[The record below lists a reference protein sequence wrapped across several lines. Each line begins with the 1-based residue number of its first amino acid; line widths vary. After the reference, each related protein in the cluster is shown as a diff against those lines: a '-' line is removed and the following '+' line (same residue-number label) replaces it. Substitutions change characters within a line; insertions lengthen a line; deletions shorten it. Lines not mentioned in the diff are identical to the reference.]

1 VLLLKRMPNDC
12 CTSCCIDGSDCEIV
26 KTIQHHSLS
35 RQIFAS
41 SLASVVSTLS
51 LNPIT
56 VVKVRLQNISSA
68 APSSASST
76 VALSR
81 AISPLRNVV
90 QSVFNSHGIAGFWS
104 GTRAG
109 IVMSVPNTVLYMSVY
124 EHLKEELGKEPRL
137 RAVQAIS
144 PALAGALARL
154 VSATIISPLELVR
167 TIQTGGASQSMGTI
181 VKSIVAKDGIRGLYQ
196 GMLR

>member
-1 VLLLKRMPNDC
+1 
-12 CTSCCIDGSDCEIV
+12 V

-90 QSVFNSHGIAGFWS
+90 QSVLNSHGIAGFWS